1 MYSPEIILALEK
13 RIGWKKPSSTSFGF
27 EISEQNLMANS
38 GRKVNMFHQLAIVD
52 NIHAAVSEIDMEPEE
67 FNGFLSSIRNQATRE
82 VLTRIMDRSKLYD
95 SSYDYSATIQSKIA
109 LFDDPIGY
117 CIAIK
122 ILELFISS
130 SRSNL
135 LERNAKLSFQSLK
148 LELEGVKNDTGVI
161 MANGIVSKYEKS
173 IQEAQK
179 IIFKEPILI
188 IKGKDW

>member
-1 MYSPEIILALEK
+1 MYSQEIILALEK
-13 RIGWKKPSSTSFGF
+13 RIGWEKPSSTSFGF

-95 SSYDYSATIQSKIA
+95 SSYDYSETILSKIA
-109 LFDDPIGY
+109 LFDEPIGY

-188 IKGKDW
+188 IAGKDW

>member
-1 MYSPEIILALEK
+1 MYSQEIILALEK
-13 RIGWKKPSSTSFGF
+13 RIGWENSSSTSFGF

-95 SSYDYSATIQSKIA
+95 SSYDYSVIIQSKIA

-148 LELEGVKNDTGVI
+148 LELEGVRNDSGVYV
-161 MANGIVSKYEKS
+161 AQGIVNKYEKS